1 MLYCYR
7 PQVVLLCAWVARK
20 PFILLEYYMKMRF
33 AILAILVS
41 IGLPVFAQSLGT
53 ALGSPIATVRLTK
66 TEIISERQFRADV
79 AKVEELRKTRLSDT
93 DRRAFFDSVVN
104 DILFYQM
111 CERDG
116 IKASDAEVDEY
127 LVRVKGQLGPNVTNQ
142 QFEAY
147 LASQGVPVADLRS
160 YYRKQILLQRWLMTT
175 KSKEIAAIP
184 PVGID
189 EVIKTYE
196 LHKSRLV
203 RPDTVRIAFLFFPY
217 QERVEAERARGAAL
231 MKDLS
236 ERLGRG
242 EAFDTLRLRAQG
254 NGYTASRDAIF
265 FERSENFI
273 GQFGQKFFDTVFS
286 LKDGSNSAPFENE
299 AGWWIVRRLEYY
311 PQRQLEL
318 SDTYRLGQQGT
329 VQEYIGQLLAQQRES
344 EFIRKTLE
352 ELFIQLRRQADI
364 KIIGKI

>member
-1 MLYCYR
+1 MKIRLALLAMLFT
-7 PQVVLLCAWVARK
+7 L
-20 PFILLEYYMKMRF
+20 
-33 AILAILVS
+33 
-41 IGLPVFAQSLGT
+41 GLSAFSQSLGT
-53 ALGSPIATVRLTK
+53 ALGTPLVTVKLTK
-66 TEIISERQFRADV
+66 TEIISDKQFREDV
-79 AKVEELRKTRLSDT
+79 ARVEELRKNKLSDS
-93 DRRAFFDSVVN
+93 DRKAFLDSVVN

-116 IKASDAEVDEY
+116 IKASDSEVDAY
-127 LVRVKGQLGPNVTNQ
+127 LKQVRGQLGPNVTNE

-147 LASQGVPVADLRS
+147 LASQGIPVADLRS

-184 PVGID
+184 PIGID

-196 LHKSRLV
+196 LYKSRLV
-203 RPDTVRIAFLFFPY
+203 RPDTVRIAFLFYPFKDRTEG
-217 QERVEAERARGAAL
+217 ERTKGASL

-236 ERLGRG
+236 ERLDRG
-242 EAFDTLRLRAQG
+242 EPFDTLRLRAQG
-254 NGYTASRDAIF
+254 SGYTASKDAIY
-265 FERSENFI
+265 FERSETFV

-286 LKDGSNSAPFENE
+286 LKDGTNSAPFESE

-318 SDTYRLGQQGT
+318 SDTYRLGQQGS
-329 VQEYIGQLLAQQRES
+329 VQEYISQLLSQQREND
-344 EFIRKTLE
+344 FIKKSLE
-352 ELFIQLRRQADI
+352 DLFVQLRKQADI

>member
-1 MLYCYR
+1 
-7 PQVVLLCAWVARK
+7 
-20 PFILLEYYMKMRF
+20 MKMRF
-33 AILAILVS
+33 AILAMLVS
-41 IGLPVFAQSLGT
+41 IGLPVFSQSLGT
-53 ALGSPIATVRLTK
+53 ALGTPLATVKLTK
-66 TEIISERQFRADV
+66 TEIINDKQFREDV
-79 AKVEELRKTRLSDT
+79 ARVEALRKAKLSDA
-93 DRRAFFDSVVN
+93 DRKGFFDSVVN

-116 IKASDAEVDEY
+116 IKASDAEVDAY
-127 LVRVKGQLGPNVTNQ
+127 LARVKGQLGTNVTDE

-147 LASQGVPVADLRS
+147 LASQGIPAADLRS

-184 PVGID
+184 AIGID

-196 LHKSRLV
+196 LYKSRLV
-203 RPDTVRIAFLFFPY
+203 RPDTVRIAFLYYPY
-217 QERVEAERARGAAL
+217 KERTEAERTKGAAL

-236 ERLGRG
+236 ERLDRG

-254 NGYTASRDAIF
+254 SGYNASKDALF
-265 FERSENFI
+265 FERSETFI

-286 LKDGSNSAPFENE
+286 LKDGTNSAPFENE

-318 SDTYRLGQQGT
+318 SDTYRLGQQGS

-344 EFIRKTLE
+344 DFIKKTLE
-352 ELFIQLRRQADI
+352 ELFVQLRKQADI